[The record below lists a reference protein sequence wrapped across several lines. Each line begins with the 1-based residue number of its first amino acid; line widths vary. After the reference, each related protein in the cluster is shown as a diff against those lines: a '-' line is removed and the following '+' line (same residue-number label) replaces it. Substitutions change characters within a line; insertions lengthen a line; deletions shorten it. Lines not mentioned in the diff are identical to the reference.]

1 MLAEGYN
8 SKSVY
13 LRTLL
18 YFRAYTGLT
27 LLAMVLMSAGI
38 ALSLLK
44 PWPFKYIVDG
54 LLSGDASHGSA
65 EAKALIAKWFGWTNA
80 PGAVLALCGALVV
93 ISLLSGLVNLLSNA
107 LLIRIGLK
115 ALLHLRTQIYS
126 CLQALPLRFHDARR
140 SSDSSFRVAYD
151 SQSIQTIYN
160 KGFATTFGAVVTLIG
175 ALAIML
181 PMDWRLTLV
190 SMAVLPPVIW
200 ALVDK
205 ALNDFI
211 VASRLVLLIF

>member
-1 MLAEGYN
+1 MLAGGSN

-18 YFRAYTGLT
+18 YFRAFTGQT
-27 LLAMVLMSAGI
+27 LLAVMLMSAGVG
-38 ALSLLK
+38 LSLLK

-80 PGAVLALCGALVV
+80 PGAVLTLCGALLL

-115 ALLHLRTQIYS
+115 ALLHLRT
-126 CLQALPLRFHDARR
+126 
-140 SSDSSFRVAYD
+140 
-151 SQSIQTIYN
+151 
-160 KGFATTFGAVVTLIG
+160 
-175 ALAIML
+175 
-181 PMDWRLTLV
+181 
-190 SMAVLPPVIW
+190 
-200 ALVDK
+200 
-205 ALNDFI
+205 
-211 VASRLVLLIF
+211 